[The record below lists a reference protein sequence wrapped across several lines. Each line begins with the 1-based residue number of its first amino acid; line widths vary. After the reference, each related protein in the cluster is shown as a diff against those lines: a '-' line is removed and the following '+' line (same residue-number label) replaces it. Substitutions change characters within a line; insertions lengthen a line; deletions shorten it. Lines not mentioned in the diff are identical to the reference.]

1 MQLYAEQPQ
10 SKPPAPESMSE
21 STNGEKPG
29 REAAFDHGEYKRWS
43 DKLKAMREAP
53 KGK

>member
-1 MQLYAEQPQ
+1 MQLYAEEPQ
-10 SKPPAPESMSE
+10 SKSPTPESMSE
-21 STNGEKPG
+21 STNGEESNP
-29 REAAFDHGEYKRWS
+29 ETAFDHDEYKRWS